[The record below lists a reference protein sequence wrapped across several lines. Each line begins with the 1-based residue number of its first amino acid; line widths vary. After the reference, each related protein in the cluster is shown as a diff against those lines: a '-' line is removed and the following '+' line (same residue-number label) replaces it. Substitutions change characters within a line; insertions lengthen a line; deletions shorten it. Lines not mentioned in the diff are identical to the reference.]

1 MRMSWVRIPQDAQIF
16 NKEQPKY
23 RINTLYYKIK
33 IMEQDE
39 KKLETK
45 FRIAFGIIILIVLGF
60 ALFSCKVEKIDCD
73 AYSQQH
79 MEQTDK
85 KS

>member
-1 MRMSWVRIPQDAQIF
+1 
-16 NKEQPKY
+16 
-23 RINTLYYKIK
+23 
-33 IMEQDE
+33 MEQDE
-39 KKLETK
+39 KNLETK

-79 MEQTDK
+79 IEQTDK

>member
-1 MRMSWVRIPQDAQIF
+1 MGSNPSGGSKVF
-16 NKEQPKY
+16 NKNNL
-23 RINTLYYKIK
+23 NTKLLRYICIIFKTYK
-33 IMEQDE
+33 MTQEE
-39 KKLETK
+39 KNLETK

-60 ALFSCKVEKIDCD
+60 ALFSCKVEKVDCD

-85 KS
+85 TS

>member
-1 MRMSWVRIPQDAQIF
+1 MTQEEK
-16 NKEQPKY
+16 NLEQ
-23 RINTLYYKIK
+23 
-33 IMEQDE
+33 
-39 KKLETK
+39 K
-45 FRIAFGIIILIVLGF
+45 FRIAFGVIILIVLGF
-60 ALFSCKVEKIDCD
+60 ALFSCKVEKVDCD